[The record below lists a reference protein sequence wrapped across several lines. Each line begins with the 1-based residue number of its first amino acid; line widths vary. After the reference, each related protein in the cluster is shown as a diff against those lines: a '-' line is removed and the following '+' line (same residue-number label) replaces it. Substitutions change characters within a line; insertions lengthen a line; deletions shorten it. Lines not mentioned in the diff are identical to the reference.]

1 MTALENLPV
10 AVIGAG
16 PVSLA
21 AAAHLIQRGL
31 PVKVY
36 EAGSTVATNVRD
48 WGHVRLFSPWEYNT
62 DTAARALLRA
72 HGGQE
77 PPGKA
82 MPTGSDL
89 YEAYLKPLAETPEMA
104 SVIET
109 NTKVTAI
116 TRQGADK
123 VLSKGRDTKP
133 FVLAV
138 SNGNGTVRRD
148 LARAVIDASGT
159 WTAPNPLGAGGILA
173 EGESENADRIAY
185 GIPDVLGRDRAAYEG
200 RTTLVVG
207 AGHSA
212 ANVLL
217 DLARLAEH
225 DPATSILWATRGA
238 NLMRVYGGGR
248 ADQLPARGE
257 LGSKLKA
264 LVDSK
269 RIALVAGFSVVRVRA
284 VGNQLILEG
293 ETADGVREVGPVDR
307 IVVTTGQRPDLNLTR
322 ELRLDLDPW
331 LESSKALGP
340 LIDPNLHSCGSVP
353 PHGHRELAHP
363 EPGFYTVGIKSYGR
377 APTFLMLTGYEQV
390 RSVVAAIAGDLAAAD
405 DIHLVLPETGVC
417 STNLAPVA
425 AAASSGCCGG
435 PAPVDVDA
443 CCVTDA
449 VAKADGKD
457 GCGCGS
463 ADVSGRK
470 ASEKVA
476 EPAGCC

>member
-1 MTALENLPV
+1 MTSSDAFPV

-16 PVSLA
+16 PVGLA

-36 EAGSTVATNVRD
+36 EAGASVAANVRD

-62 DTAARALLRA
+62 DPAARALLQS
-72 HGGQE
+72 HGWQE
-77 PPGKA
+77 PPGKV

-89 YEAYLKPLAETPEMA
+89 YEAYLKPLAATPEMA
-104 SVIET
+104 AVIET
-109 NTKVTAI
+109 GATVKAI
-116 TRQGADK
+116 TRHGADK
-123 VLSKGRDTKP
+123 VTSKGRETKP

-138 SNGNGTVRRD
+138 SHGNGAIRRD

-173 EGESENADRIAY
+173 EGEAENVKHIAY

-200 RTTLVVG
+200 ETTLVVG

-217 DLARLAEH
+217 DLARLAERN
-225 DPATSILWATRGA
+225 PETSIVWATRGE
-238 NLMRVYGGGR
+238 NLMRVYGGGS

-257 LGSKLKA
+257 LGSRLKA
-264 LVDSK
+264 LVDGGRVTLAS
-269 RIALVAGFSVVRVRA
+269 GFSVVRVRA
-284 VGNQLILEG
+284 AGDQVIVEG
-293 ETADGVREVGPVDR
+293 ETANGIREVGPIDR
-307 IVVTTGQRPDLNLTR
+307 IVVSTGQRPDMNLTR

-331 LESSKALGP
+331 LESSRALGP

-390 RSVVAAIAGDLAAAD
+390 RSVVAAIAGDLVAAD

-417 STNLAPVA
+417 STTLPADGA
-425 AAASSGCCGG
+425 TASSGCCGG
-435 PAPVDVDA
+435 PAPAQVDA
-443 CCVTDA
+443 CCVADA
-449 VAKADGKD
+449 DAKAEGKS
-457 GCGCGS
+457 GCGCGP
-463 ADVSGRK
+463 AK
-470 ASEKVA
+470 TPKTIA

>member
-1 MTALENLPV
+1 MTSLETLPV

-16 PVSLA
+16 PVGLA

-31 PVKVY
+31 RVKVY
-36 EAGSTVATNVRD
+36 EASASVAANVRD

-62 DTAARALLRA
+62 DTAARALLKA
-72 HGGQE
+72 HGWQE

-89 YEAYLKPLAETPEMA
+89 YEVYLKPLAEIPEMA
-104 SVIET
+104 TVIET
-109 NTKVTAI
+109 GAKVTAI
-116 TRQGADK
+116 TRHGADK
-123 VLSKGRDTKP
+123 VLSKGRENRP

-138 SNGNGTVRRD
+138 SDGRGMVRRD

-159 WTAPNPLGAGGILA
+159 WTAANPMGAGGILA
-173 EGESENADRIAY
+173 QGEDENADRIAY
-185 GIPDVLGRDRAAYEG
+185 GIPDVLGRDRATYEG
-200 RTTLVVG
+200 KTTLVVG

-217 DLARLAEH
+217 DLAKLAER
-225 DPATSILWATRGA
+225 DPATSIVWATRGA
-238 NLMRVYGGGR
+238 NLLRVYGGGR

-257 LGSKLKA
+257 LGSNLKA
-264 LVDSK
+264 LVNSG
-269 RIALVAGFSVVRVRA
+269 RVALAAGFSATRVKA
-284 VGNQLILEG
+284 EGGQVIVEG
-293 ETADGVREVGPVDR
+293 ETAGGIRELGPVDR
-307 IVVTTGQRPDLNLTR
+307 IVVATGQRPDLNLTR

-417 STNLAPVA
+417 STNLPADTA
-425 AAASSGCCGG
+425 GASPGCCGG
-435 PAPVDVDA
+435 PVPAKVDA
-443 CCVTDA
+443 CCAADA
-449 VAKADGKD
+449 EAKAEGKG
-457 GCGCGS
+457 GCGCGPVDTTDRV
-463 ADVSGRK
+463 AL
-470 ASEKVA
+470 EKVA

>member
-1 MTALENLPV
+1 MTTPETLPV

-16 PVSLA
+16 PVGLA

-36 EAGSTVATNVRD
+36 EAGETVAANVRD

-62 DTAARALLRA
+62 DTAARALLQA
-72 HGGQE
+72 HGWQE
-77 PPGKA
+77 PPGQS

-89 YEAYLKPLAETPEMA
+89 YQAYLKPLAEMPAMA
-104 SVIET
+104 AVIET
-109 NTKVTAI
+109 GTTVKAI

-123 VLSKGRDTKP
+123 VLSRGRETKP

-138 SNGNGTVRRD
+138 SNGDGAIRRD

-173 EGESENADRIAY
+173 EGEAEDADRIAY
-185 GIPDVLGRDRAAYEG
+185 GIPDMLGRDRAAYEG

-217 DLARLAEH
+217 DLARLAERH
-225 DPATSILWATRGA
+225 PATSIVWATRGE

-257 LGSKLKA
+257 LGSALKA
-264 LVDSK
+264 LVDSG
-269 RIALVAGFSVVRVRA
+269 RVTLVAGFSATRVKA
-284 VGNQLILEG
+284 AGDQVMVEG
-293 ETADGVREVGPVDR
+293 ETADGIRELGPVDR
-307 IVVTTGQRPDLNLTR
+307 IVVSTGQRPDLNLTR

-331 LESSKALGP
+331 LESAKALGP

-390 RSVVAAIAGDLAAAD
+390 RSVVAAIAGYLAAAD
-405 DIHLVLPETGVC
+405 DIHLILPETGVC
-417 STNLAPVA
+417 STNLPSDGAP
-425 AAASSGCCGG
+425 ASSGCCGG
-435 PAPVDVDA
+435 PAPAQVDA
-443 CCVTDA
+443 CCVADA
-449 VAKADGKD
+449 DAKAEGKG
-457 GCGCGS
+457 GCGCGP
-463 ADVSGRK
+463 AT
-470 ASEKVA
+470 APEKVA

>member
-1 MTALENLPV
+1 MTSSDALPV
-10 AVIGAG
+10 AVIGGG
-16 PVSLA
+16 PVGLA

-36 EAGSTVATNVRD
+36 EAGSTVGANVRD

-62 DTAARALLRA
+62 DTAARVLLQS
-72 HGGQE
+72 HGWQE
-77 PPGKA
+77 PLGKA

-89 YEAYLKPLAETPEMA
+89 YEAYLKPLAETSEMA
-104 SVIET
+104 AVIET
-109 NTKVTAI
+109 GAAVKAI

-123 VLSKGRDTKP
+123 VLSRGRETKP

-138 SNGNGTVRRD
+138 STGNGSIRRD

-159 WTAPNPLGAGGILA
+159 WTVPNPLGAGGILA
-173 EGESENADRIAY
+173 EGEAENADHIAY

-217 DLARLAEH
+217 DLARLAERN
-225 DPATSILWATRGA
+225 PATSIVWATRGE

-248 ADQLPARGE
+248 SDQLPARGE
-257 LGSKLKA
+257 LGSRLKA
-264 LVDSK
+264 LVDSG
-269 RIALVAGFSVVRVRA
+269 RVTLVAGFSVVRVRTA
-284 VGNQLILEG
+284 GGQVMVEG
-293 ETADGVREVGPVDR
+293 ETASGLREIGPIDR

-340 LIDPNLHSCGSVP
+340 LIDPNVHSCGSVP

-417 STNLAPVA
+417 STNLPVDGAP
-425 AAASSGCCGG
+425 ASSGCCGG
-435 PAPVDVDA
+435 PAPAKADA
-443 CCVTDA
+443 CCVADA
-449 VAKADGKD
+449 VAKAEGQS
-457 GCGCGS
+457 GCGCGP
-463 ADVSGRK
+463 AKVP
-470 ASEKVA
+470 EKVA